1 MCFSLNIV
9 DQRIHISSNK
19 WVVSVEHLIKQA
31 PWTPNVTLW
40 TVLFFL
46 KELWGGINWSAF
58 DGHSSLLIHVAFNET
73 SKTKITKLYLA
84 FPKNNFTLFI
94 IAMNGWTDG
103 KIIICF
109 SKIKRIAYFNWIE
122 KFALFFFENNWKKQ
136 KINLNPLLIK
146 KSPLF

>member
-109 SKIKRIAYFNWIE
+109 SKNKKWSLILIE
-122 KFALFFFENNWKKQ
+122 LRSLLCFSL
-136 KINLNPLLIK
+136 KIIGKNK
-146 KSPLF
+146 KSILILC